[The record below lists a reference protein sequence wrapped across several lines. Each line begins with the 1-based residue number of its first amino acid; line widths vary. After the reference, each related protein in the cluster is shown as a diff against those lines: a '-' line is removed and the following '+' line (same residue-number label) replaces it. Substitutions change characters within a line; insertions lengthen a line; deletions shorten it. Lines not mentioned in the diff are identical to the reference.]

1 MKLRILNCPDKAFKP
16 YLYRAAQFFARE
28 LIQNTRIRN
37 NCTCTIKFDRTLETF
52 GAASIEG
59 YNTRRKARDF
69 LMEIHPGLGA
79 RTIMETLAHEMV
91 HIKQYAYGELDD
103 CLSVWRGEYV
113 DSDNLDYWI
122 HPWEIEAHGRELGL
136 VTKFATQE
144 KLWEVFEDFRDPNRK
159 IEMEPIGWKKLN
171 NFYPK
176 PLD

>member
-28 LIQNTRIRN
+28 LITNTRIRN
-37 NCTCTIKFDRTLETF
+37 NCITTIKFDSKLETF
-52 GAASIEG
+52 GAADIVG
-59 YNTRRKARDF
+59 YNSRKKAREF
-69 LMEIHPGLGA
+69 LIEVHPGIGA

-91 HIKQYAYGELDD
+91 HVKQYAYGELDD
-103 CLSVWRGEYV
+103 CLSVWRGDFI

-144 KLWEVFEDFRDPNRK
+144 KLWEIFQGFKNPNRI
-159 IEMEPIGWKKLN
+159 IEMEPLGWKTKHKYKLS
-171 NFYPK
+171 
-176 PLD
+176 